1 MSTELSPESF
11 EAIESAVLETPRG
24 RWFLAEY
31 AKRLRTR
38 ETTQLLEQMRRLEA
52 SVSDNHEDL
61 IARLGEALARSPQPG
76 TAGPPVPE
84 LAPRHMKYF
93 KNDEDI
99 FEPAPQA
106 TIAAVKPPAAA
117 EEKRGARLTITRIGA
132 APEAAD
138 AAPEQPELPRQP
150 EVVVEEQPQAATPPS
165 RRIVIVRHKPGEE
178 ISVPVQEDLAR
189 AG

>member
-1 MSTELSPESF
+1 MSTALSPESF
-11 EAIESAVLETPRG
+11 EAIESAVLETQRG

-31 AKRLRTR
+31 AKRLRSR
-38 ETTQLLEQMRRLEA
+38 ETTQLLEQIRRLEA
-52 SVSDNHEDL
+52 TVSGNHDEL
-61 IARLGEALARSPQPG
+61 IARLGEALARNPQQG
-76 TAGPPVPE
+76 TAVPPVAE

-93 KNDEDI
+93 KKDEDI

-106 TIAAVKPPAAA
+106 TIAAVKPPTIP
-117 EEKRGARLTITRIGA
+117 EEKRGARLTITHIGT
-132 APEAAD
+132 APEPAD
-138 AAPEQPELPRQP
+138 VEKVQEQPRQP
-150 EVVVEEQPQAATPPS
+150 EAVTEEPPQATTPPS

>member
-11 EAIESAVLETPRG
+11 EAIESAVLETQRG

-31 AKRLRTR
+31 AKRLRSR
-38 ETTQLLEQMRRLEA
+38 ETTQLLDQMRRLEA
-52 SVSDNHEDL
+52 TVLGNHDEL
-61 IARLGEALARSPQPG
+61 IARLGEALARSPKPD
-76 TAGPPVPE
+76 TAVPPVPE

-93 KNDEDI
+93 KKDEDI

-106 TIAAVKPPAAA
+106 AIAAVKPSALPD
-117 EEKRGARLTITRIGA
+117 EKRGARLTITRIGA
-132 APEAAD
+132 ASEAAD
-138 AAPEQPELPRQP
+138 AEAVQEQPSRP
-150 EVVVEEQPQAATPPS
+150 EVVAEEPPQAAAPPS

>member
-11 EAIESAVLETPRG
+11 EAIESAVLETQRG

-38 ETTQLLEQMRRLEA
+38 ETAQLLEQMRRLEA
-52 SVSDNHEDL
+52 AVSGNHDEL
-61 IARLGEALARSPQPG
+61 IARLGEALARAPQPG
-76 TAGPPVPE
+76 ASGPPVPE

-93 KNDEDI
+93 KKDEDI

-106 TIAAVKPPAAA
+106 TIAAVKPSALAD
-117 EEKRGARLTITRIGA
+117 EKRGARLTITRVGA
-132 APEAAD
+132 APETVEVETARDEQRQAEMATD
-138 AAPEQPELPRQP
+138 ELPQTAAP
-150 EVVVEEQPQAATPPS
+150 AS

-178 ISVPVQEDLAR
+178 ISVPAQEDLAR